1 MILTTELAW
10 MKTAEIWNK
19 AYRDCSTS
27 IDMHLKKKVQLI
39 NRAIKM
45 IAEIVSRKSVDI
57 IIVDHFA
64 VVSDGYTE
72 YQVRTSRF
80 VAKGVIFQ
88 PED

>member
-1 MILTTELAW
+1 

-27 IDMHLKKKVQLI
+27 IDMYLKKKTQLI

-45 IAEIVSRKSVDI
+45 IAEIVMRKAVDI
-57 IIVDHFA
+57 IIVDHFGIL
-64 VVSDGYTE
+64 SDGYTE
-72 YQVRTSRF
+72 YQVRTRRL

-88 PED
+88 L